1 MAAARNGAPR
11 RWWDGDRSLSQQVL
25 HNGTA
30 QVGSKAARSAR
41 RPSSAEVF
49 GVGLL
54 ASIRNS
60 RWFDNRLVRKCSAL
74 VSEDLS
80 ATYSRDIRKWLI
92 VAPVIGVA
100 SGLVITGI
108 ALLILSGLWAAILP
122 FFIAHHGAIIP
133 VTLFGF
139 LLTGLIMQF
148 LTRDP
153 DLHSTEEIIESYHEH
168 QGDIDMHP
176 FWYKL
181 LAAVTTV
188 GFGGSAALE
197 GPSIY
202 GGGAIGSWLWA
213 KFERLGLELEPRDR
227 RIMLI
232 SGAAAGMAAVFR
244 APLTGLIFALEM
256 PYKDDLA
263 HEALLPSLIASVVSY
278 AMLVAFMG
286 TTPLFAFGGAAPFSD
301 SDLLWAALLGVICGF
316 ISMNFTNGFRR
327 TRNFFVNLRTPR
339 TVKLL
344 IGGLLT
350 GICGLAYV
358 TLYPGRL
365 IPMGPNYEAVGIIL
379 NQPHG
384 SIELVTFALMKLLAT
399 LFSLGC
405 GGVSAMFVPLFLSG
419 GAIGR
424 AFAQSVVRST
434 RGDLFAAVGMAS
446 FIAAGYKTPL
456 AAVAFV
462 AETSGSHSYIIPTLV
477 GAAIAYA
484 VSGEASASGDQRL
497 HQEARL
503 SELSGMKAADVM
515 QRKVVGVQASSTLR
529 AFADSVAA
537 HHRFA
542 AFPVYDGAH
551 TIGTVSVWE
560 LGKVAQDRWERTTV
574 RNIVDPNVTWIT
586 RDTDLNEA
594 LRLLARENAPQLLL
608 VASAEG
614 SLEGIVTKTDILRSL
629 GNGAAGGTHADR
641 SHAPSHG

>member
-1 MAAARNGAPR
+1 MRF
-11 RWWDGDRSLSQQVL
+11 L
-25 HNGTA
+25 
-30 QVGSKAARSAR
+30 
-41 RPSSAEVF
+41 E
-49 GVGLL
+49 
-54 ASIRNS
+54 SIRNS
-60 RWFDNRLVRKCSAL
+60 RWFDNPLVRKCSAL

-80 ATYSRDIRKWLI
+80 ATYSRDIQKWLV
-92 VAPVIGVA
+92 VAPFIGVA

-108 ALLILSGLWAAILP
+108 ALLILGGIWPVILP
-122 FFIAHHGAIIP
+122 FLLNHHGAIIP

-153 DLHSTEEIIESYHEH
+153 DSHSSEEIIRSYHEH
-168 QGDIDMHP
+168 QGDIDIHP

-202 GGGAIGSWLWA
+202 GGGAIGSWLWT
-213 KFERLGLELEPRDR
+213 KFKRLGLKLEPRDR

-278 AMLVAFMG
+278 AVLAAFMG
-286 TTPLFAFGGAAPFSD
+286 TAPLFAFGGTAPFSD
-301 SDLLWAALLGVICGF
+301 RDLLWSALLGVICGF

-327 TRNFFVNLRTPR
+327 TRNLFVNLRTPH

-350 GICGLAYV
+350 GICGLVYV
-358 TLYPGRL
+358 TLYPGKL
-365 IPMGPNYEAVGIIL
+365 IPLGPNYEAVDMIL
-379 NQPHG
+379 NHSRASG
-384 SIELVTFALMKLLAT
+384 ELVVFAIVKLLAT

-419 GAIGR
+419 GAIGK
-424 AFAQSVVRST
+424 AFAQLVAHSP

-456 AAVAFV
+456 AAVVFV
-462 AETSGSHSYIIPTLV
+462 AETSGSHSYIIPTLI

-484 VSGEASASGDQRL
+484 VSGEASASGDQHL
-497 HQEARL
+497 HQTARVK
-503 SELSGMKAADVM
+503 ELSGMKVADVM
-515 QRKVVGVQASSTLR
+515 QRHVVGVQASSTLR

-537 HHRFA
+537 HHSYA
-542 AFPVYDGAH
+542 IFPVYDGAR
-551 TIGTVSVWE
+551 TVGTVPVWALSRVPVE
-560 LGKVAQDRWERTTV
+560 RWEQTHVGDIADSQMSR
-574 RNIVDPNVTWIT
+574 IT
-586 RDTDLNEA
+586 PDTDLDEA
-594 LRLLARENAPQLLL
+594 LRQLARENAPQILL
-608 VASAEG
+608 VTSATESG
-614 SLEGIVTKTDILRSL
+614 DGDLEGIVTKTDILRSL
-629 GNGAAGGTHADR
+629 GNNGGNGGSAHAGLTRARAAN
-641 SHAPSHG
+641 HG

>member
-1 MAAARNGAPR
+1 M
-11 RWWDGDRSLSQQVL
+11 
-25 HNGTA
+25 
-30 QVGSKAARSAR
+30 
-41 RPSSAEVF
+41 
-49 GVGLL
+49 GLL
-54 ASIRNS
+54 ASIKNS
-60 RWFDNRLVRKCSAL
+60 RWFDNPLIRKCSAL

-80 ATYSRDIRKWLI
+80 ATYSRDIQKWLL
-92 VAPVIGVA
+92 VAPFIGVA

-108 ALLILSGLWAAILP
+108 ALLILSGIWAAILP
-122 FFIAHHGAIIP
+122 FFLDHHGAIIP

-153 DLHSTEEIIESYHEH
+153 DRHSTEEIIQSYHEH
-168 QGDIDMHP
+168 QGDIDTHP

-202 GGGAIGSWLWA
+202 GGGAIGSWLWTRL
-213 KFERLGLELEPRDR
+213 KRLGLELEPRDR

-278 AMLVAFMG
+278 AVLVAFMG
-286 TTPLFAFGGAAPFSD
+286 TAPLFAFGGTTPFSD
-301 SDLLWAALLGVICGF
+301 SDLLWSAMLGVICGF
-316 ISMNFTNGFRR
+316 VAMNFANGFRR
-327 TRNFFVNLRTPR
+327 TRNFFVNLRTPHA
-339 TVKLL
+339 VKLL

-350 GICGLAYV
+350 GICGLVYV
-358 TLYPGRL
+358 TLYPGKL
-365 IPMGPNYEAVGIIL
+365 IPLGPNYEAVDMIL
-379 NQPHG
+379 NQPRG
-384 SIELVTFALMKLLAT
+384 SGELVTFAMTKLLAT

-405 GGVSAMFVPLFLSG
+405 GGVSAMFVPLFLTG
-419 GAIGR
+419 GAIGK
-424 AFAQSVVRST
+424 AFAHSIVGST

-456 AAVAFV
+456 AAVVFV

-484 VSGEASASGDQRL
+484 VSGEASVSGDQRL
-497 HQEARL
+497 HQAARV
-503 SELSGMKAADVM
+503 SELAGMKVGDMM
-515 QRKVVGVQASSTLR
+515 QRRVVGVQASSTLR

-537 HHRFA
+537 HHRYA
-542 AFPVYDGAH
+542 IFPVYDGAR
-551 TIGTVSVWE
+551 TIGTVPVWA
-560 LGKVAQDRWERTTV
+560 LSKVPVERWEQTRV
-574 RNIVDPNVTWIT
+574 SDIVDPNVSWIAP
-586 RDTDLNEA
+586 DTDLNEA
-594 LRLLARENAPQLLL
+594 LRLLARENAPQILL
-608 VASAEG
+608 VTSAAQSLASSLDG
-614 SLEGIVTKTDILRSL
+614 TLEGIVTKTDILRSL
-629 GNGAAGGTHADR
+629 GNGADGGGPHAER
-641 SHAPSHG
+641 ARRG

>member
-1 MAAARNGAPR
+1 
-11 RWWDGDRSLSQQVL
+11 L
-25 HNGTA
+25 
-30 QVGSKAARSAR
+30 
-41 RPSSAEVF
+41 E
-49 GVGLL
+49 
-54 ASIRNS
+54 SIRNS
-60 RWFDNRLVRKCSAL
+60 RWFDNPLVRKCSAL

-80 ATYSRDIRKWLI
+80 ATYSRDIQKWLV
-92 VAPVIGVA
+92 VAPFIGVA

-108 ALLILSGLWAAILP
+108 ALLILGGIWPVILP
-122 FFIAHHGAIIP
+122 FLLNHHGAIIP

-153 DLHSTEEIIESYHEH
+153 DSHSSEEIIRSYHEH
-168 QGDIDMHP
+168 QGDIDIHP

-202 GGGAIGSWLWA
+202 GGGAIGSWLWT
-213 KFERLGLELEPRDR
+213 KFKRLGLKLEPRDR

-278 AMLVAFMG
+278 AVLAAFMG
-286 TTPLFAFGGAAPFSD
+286 TAPLFAFGGTAPFSD
-301 SDLLWAALLGVICGF
+301 RDLLWSALLGVICGF

-327 TRNFFVNLRTPR
+327 TRNLFVNLRTPH

-350 GICGLAYV
+350 GICGLVYV
-358 TLYPGRL
+358 TLYPGKL
-365 IPMGPNYEAVGIIL
+365 IPLGPNYEAVDMIL
-379 NQPHG
+379 NHSRASG
-384 SIELVTFALMKLLAT
+384 ELVVFAIVKLLAT

-419 GAIGR
+419 GAIGK
-424 AFAQSVVRST
+424 AFAQLVAHSP

-456 AAVAFV
+456 AAVVFV
-462 AETSGSHSYIIPTLV
+462 AETSGSHSYIIPTLI

-484 VSGEASASGDQRL
+484 VSGEASASGDQHL
-497 HQEARL
+497 HQTARVK
-503 SELSGMKAADVM
+503 ELSGMKVADVM
-515 QRKVVGVQASSTLR
+515 QRHVVGVQASSTLR

-537 HHRFA
+537 HHSYA
-542 AFPVYDGAH
+542 IFPVYDGAR
-551 TIGTVSVWE
+551 TVGTVPVWALSRVPVE
-560 LGKVAQDRWERTTV
+560 RWEQTHVGDIADSQMSR
-574 RNIVDPNVTWIT
+574 IT
-586 RDTDLNEA
+586 PDTDLDEA
-594 LRLLARENAPQLLL
+594 LRQLARENAPQILL
-608 VASAEG
+608 VTSATESG
-614 SLEGIVTKTDILRSL
+614 DGDLEGIVTKTDILRSL
-629 GNGAAGGTHADR
+629 GNNGGNGGSAHAGLTRARAAN
-641 SHAPSHG
+641 HG

>member
-1 MAAARNGAPR
+1 MG
-11 RWWDGDRSLSQQVL
+11 
-25 HNGTA
+25 
-30 QVGSKAARSAR
+30 
-41 RPSSAEVF
+41 F
-49 GVGLL
+49 L
-54 ASIRNS
+54 ASIGNS
-60 RWFDNRLVRKCSAL
+60 RWFDHPLVRKCSAL
-74 VSEDLS
+74 ISEDLS
-80 ATYSRDIRKWLI
+80 ATYSRDIQKWLL
-92 VAPVIGVA
+92 VAPVIGIA

-108 ALLILSGLWAAILP
+108 ALLILSGIWAAILP
-122 FFIAHHGAIIP
+122 FLLAHHGAIIP
-133 VTLFGF
+133 MTLLGF

-153 DLHSTEEIIESYHEH
+153 DRHSTEEIVESYHEH

-213 KFERLGLELEPRDR
+213 RLKRAGLQLEPRDR

-278 AMLVAFMG
+278 AVLVAFMG
-286 TTPLFAFGGAAPFSD
+286 TAPLFAFGGNAPFSD
-301 SDLLWAALLGVICGF
+301 TDLLWSALLGVICGF
-316 ISMNFTNGFRR
+316 VAMNFANGFRR
-327 TRNFFVNLRTPR
+327 TRNFFVNLRTPH

-350 GICGLAYV
+350 GICGLVYV
-358 TLYPGRL
+358 TLHPGRL
-365 IPMGPNYEAVGIIL
+365 IPLGPNYEAVDMIL
-379 NQPHG
+379 NQPRSAG
-384 SIELVTFALMKLLAT
+384 ELIAFALTKLIAT

-419 GAIGR
+419 GAIGK
-424 AFAQSVVRST
+424 AFAHLVVRST

-456 AAVAFV
+456 AAVVFV
-462 AETSGSHSYIIPTLV
+462 AETSGSHSYIIPTLI

-484 VSGEASASGDQRL
+484 VSGEASVSGDQRL
-497 HQEARL
+497 HQAARV
-503 SELSGMKAADVM
+503 SELSGIRVADVM
-515 QRKVVGVQASSTLR
+515 QRHVVGVQASSTLR

-537 HHRFA
+537 HHRYTI
-542 AFPVYDGAH
+542 FPVYDGAR
-551 TIGTVSVWE
+551 TIGTMSVWA
-560 LGKVAQDRWERTTV
+560 LSKVPVERREQTRV
-574 RNIVDPNVTWIT
+574 GDIADPNVVRVTP
-586 RDTDLNEA
+586 DTDLNEA
-594 LRLLARENAPQLLL
+594 LRLLTRENAPQILL
-608 VASAEG
+608 VTSAAESRNG
-614 SLEGIVTKTDILRSL
+614 ALDGIVTKTDILRSL
-629 GNGAAGGTHADR
+629 GNGASGSGANAERAPRGTAADQ
-641 SHAPSHG
+641 S

>member
-1 MAAARNGAPR
+1 
-11 RWWDGDRSLSQQVL
+11 
-25 HNGTA
+25 
-30 QVGSKAARSAR
+30 VG
-41 RPSSAEVF
+41 F
-49 GVGLL
+49 L
-54 ASIRNS
+54 AWIRNS
-60 RWFDNRLVRKCSAL
+60 RWFDNRLIRKCSAL

-80 ATYSRDIRKWLI
+80 ATYSRDIQKWLL
-92 VAPVIGVA
+92 VAPFIGVA

-108 ALLILSGLWAAILP
+108 ALLILSGIWPVILP
-122 FFIAHHGAIIP
+122 FLLDHHDAIIP
-133 VTLFGF
+133 VTLAGF

-153 DLHSTEEIIESYHEH
+153 DNHSSEEIIRSYHEH
-168 QGDIDMHP
+168 QGDIDIHP

-188 GFGGSAALE
+188 GCGGSAALE

-202 GGGAIGSWLWA
+202 GGGAIGSWLWT
-213 KFERLGLELEPRDR
+213 KFRRLGLKFEPRDR

-278 AMLVAFMG
+278 AVLVAFMG
-286 TTPLFAFGGAAPFSD
+286 TAPLFAFGGTAPFSD
-301 SDLLWAALLGVICGF
+301 RDLLWSALLGVICGF

-327 TRNFFVNLRTPR
+327 TRNFFVNLRTPH

-358 TLYPGRL
+358 TLYPGKL
-365 IPMGPNYEAVGIIL
+365 IPLGPNYEAVDMIL
-379 NQPHG
+379 NHSRASG
-384 SIELVTFALMKLLAT
+384 ELVVFAIVKLLAT

-419 GAIGR
+419 GAIGK
-424 AFAQSVVRST
+424 AFSQLVVHSS

-456 AAVAFV
+456 AAVVFV
-462 AETSGSHSYIIPTLV
+462 AETSGSHSYIIPTLI

-484 VSGEASASGDQRL
+484 VSGEASASGDQHL
-497 HQEARL
+497 HQTARVK
-503 SELSGMKAADVM
+503 ELGGMKVADVM
-515 QRKVVGVQASSTLR
+515 QRHVVGVQATSTLR

-537 HHRFA
+537 HHSYA
-542 AFPVYDGAH
+542 IFPVYDGAR
-551 TIGTVSVWE
+551 TVGTMPVWALSRVPVE
-560 LGKVAQDRWERTTV
+560 RWEQTHVGDIADSQMSR
-574 RNIVDPNVTWIT
+574 IT
-586 RDTDLNEA
+586 PDTDLDEA
-594 LRLLARENAPQLLL
+594 LRQLARENAPQILL
-608 VASAEG
+608 VTSATEPG
-614 SLEGIVTKTDILRSL
+614 DATLEGIVTKTDILRSL
-629 GNGAAGGTHADR
+629 GSGANGGGGAHT
-641 SHAPSHG
+641 

>member
-1 MAAARNGAPR
+1 M
-11 RWWDGDRSLSQQVL
+11 
-25 HNGTA
+25 
-30 QVGSKAARSAR
+30 
-41 RPSSAEVF
+41 
-49 GVGLL
+49 
-54 ASIRNS
+54 ASIENS
-60 RWFDNRLVRKCSAL
+60 RWFDNPLIRKFSAL

-80 ATYSRDIRKWLI
+80 ATYSRDIQKWLL
-92 VAPVIGVA
+92 VAPFIGVA

-108 ALLILSGLWAAILP
+108 ALLILSGIWSQILP
-122 FFIAHHGAIIP
+122 FLLAHPDAIVP

-148 LTRDP
+148 LTPDP
-153 DLHSTEEIIESYHEH
+153 DRHSTEEIIQSYHEH
-168 QGDIDMHP
+168 QGDIDMRP

-202 GGGAIGSWLWA
+202 GGGAIGSWLWT
-213 KFERLGLELEPRDR
+213 KLKRFGLRLEPRDR

-278 AMLVAFMG
+278 AVLVAFMG
-286 TTPLFAFGGAAPFSD
+286 TAPLFAFGGAAPFSD
-301 SDLLWAALLGVICGF
+301 SDLLWSALLGVICGF
-316 ISMNFTNGFRR
+316 IAMNFVNGFRR
-327 TRNFFVNLRTPR
+327 TRNFFINLRTPH

-350 GICGLAYV
+350 GICGLLYI
-358 TLYPGRL
+358 TLYPGKL
-365 IPMGPNYEAVGIIL
+365 IPLGPNYEAVDMIL
-379 NQPHG
+379 NHPRASG
-384 SIELVTFALMKLLAT
+384 ELIVFAMMKLLAT

-419 GAIGR
+419 GAIGK
-424 AFAQSVVRST
+424 AFAQLVAHSP

-456 AAVAFV
+456 AAVVFV

-497 HQEARL
+497 HQTARV
-503 SELSGMKAADVM
+503 SELSGMTVAEIM
-515 QRKVVGVQASSTLR
+515 QRHVVGVQASATLR

-537 HHRFA
+537 QHRYTI
-542 AFPVYDGAH
+542 FPVYDGAC
-551 TIGTVSVWE
+551 TIGTMPVWA
-560 LGKVAQDRWERTTV
+560 LSKVPVERWEQTRV
-574 RNIVDPNVTWIT
+574 REIADPEVSRIT
-586 RDTDLNEA
+586 PDTDLDEA
-594 LRLLARENAPQLLL
+594 LRLLTRENAPQILL
-608 VASAEG
+608 VTLATESYDQSSAKSSDE
-614 SLEGIVTKTDILRSL
+614 SLEGIVTKSDILRSR
-629 GNGAAGGTHADR
+629 GNSARGAVG
-641 SHAPSHG
+641 SHARRPRREGREHG